1 MRHRAHM
8 KCFAALA
15 MLTAWLV
22 SQTIQFTFIPVYLNM
37 SRAVSLDEGGYIML
51 AAMWLILNNSIRAAC
66 LYGGWFLLA
75 EGLSEIFQS
84 KRAAWL
90 LPPFAIS
97 LSYFGPSLLHFPSI
111 PHFGVPA
118 FIALASVCALLYI
131 SRDVTR
137 AGYKFPILAFVVFS
151 IQWLDLIP
159 ALTPFGFGWG
169 ELSLALKNV
178 AALMAWSYL
187 LDAVCGL
194 AFCSSAM
201 LSLLLARLFVSYEKQ
216 IRQLCVLRSRER
228 ELMRIR
234 TEQARM
240 RLYKEM
246 QYLVH
251 DLKRPLT
258 TILGLADLMS
268 MSKDAATASHSRV
281 VLEAAER
288 MDMMID
294 EIKNPDAVRV
304 ASVDETIRY
313 TMAQVRVLP
322 WGASVAVD
330 VPDAVEEAEIMVN
343 VIRFSRVLVNL
354 LDNAHNAAASSDS
367 PFVALRAARRDGW
380 VTFVVDDNGPGFI
393 EPDSGV
399 RSSWGSSGLG
409 LAFAREALSALGGR
423 LTYEPRTGGGT
434 SCTVWIPELGKGK
447 CL

>member
-1 MRHRAHM
+1 MISSGIWRNSLNRRLGRILAAHGGSAGEDMRHRAHM

-51 AAMWLILNNSIRAAC
+51 AAMWLVLNNSIRAAC

-216 IRQLCVLRSRER
+216 IRQLTDLGYDKMPIC
-228 ELMRIR
+228 MAK
-234 TEQARM
+234 T
-240 RLYKEM
+240 
-246 QYLVH
+246 QYSLSDDPTKLGAPKDFTVTVRNIKASAGAGFLVA
-251 DLKRPLT
+251 LT
-258 TILGLADLMS
+258 GDIMTMPGLP
-268 MSKDAATASHSRV
+268 KV
-281 VLEAAER
+281 PAAER
-288 MDMMID
+288 ID
-294 EIKNPDAVRV
+294 
-304 ASVDETIRY
+304 VDETGKI
-313 TMAQVRVLP
+313 
-322 WGASVAVD
+322 
-330 VPDAVEEAEIMVN
+330 
-343 VIRFSRVLVNL
+343 
-354 LDNAHNAAASSDS
+354 
-367 PFVALRAARRDGW
+367 
-380 VTFVVDDNGPGFI
+380 
-393 EPDSGV
+393 
-399 RSSWGSSGLG
+399 SGL
-409 LAFAREALSALGGR
+409 F
-423 LTYEPRTGGGT
+423 
-434 SCTVWIPELGKGK
+434 
-447 CL
+447 